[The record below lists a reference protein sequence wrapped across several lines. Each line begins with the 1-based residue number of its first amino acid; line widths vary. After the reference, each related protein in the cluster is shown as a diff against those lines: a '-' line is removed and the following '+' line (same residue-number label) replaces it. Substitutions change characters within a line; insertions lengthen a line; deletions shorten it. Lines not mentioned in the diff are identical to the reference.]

1 MTADL
6 DRQTLDRYLPFIRM
20 RVRQL
25 ELDPRLRGRLGESDL
40 VNDAV
45 VKALAAWD
53 GRRGQSEGELLRW
66 LQAVVHDACVDA
78 IRYHTAG
85 KRDVARERVLEAA
98 RNESSASLREYL
110 EAATSGPS
118 KQAMRQEALLRLA
131 EAVAGL
137 PDDQRDVV
145 ILHYLLGSKLADIAA
160 ELGKPEGTVGYLLFV
175 ARRTLK
181 DQLRALE

>member
-1 MTADL
+1 MTAEL
-6 DRQTLDRYLPFIRM
+6 DRDTIDRYLPFIRM

-45 VKALAAWD
+45 VKALAGWD
-53 GRRGQSEGELLRW
+53 GRRGQTEGELLRW

-78 IRYHTAG
+78 IRFHTAG

-98 RNESSASLREYL
+98 RNESSASIREYL
-110 EAATSGPS
+110 AAATSSPS
-118 KQAMRQEALLRLA
+118 KHAMRHEALLRLA
-131 EAVAGL
+131 GAVDAL
-137 PDDQRDVV
+137 PGDQRDVV
-145 ILHYLLGSKLADIAA
+145 ILHYLLGAKVADIADRV
-160 ELGKPEGTVGYLLFV
+160 GKPEGTVGYLLFV

>member
-6 DRQTLDRYLPFIRM
+6 DRRALDRYLPFIRM

-45 VKALAAWD
+45 VRALAGWD

-78 IRYHTAG
+78 VRFHTAG
-85 KRDVARERVLEAA
+85 KRDVARERMLEAV
-98 RNESSASLREYL
+98 RHESSASLREYL
-110 EAATSGPS
+110 ATDTSTPS
-118 KQAMRQEALLRLA
+118 KRAVRHEALLRLA
-131 EAVAGL
+131 EAVDEL
-137 PDDQRDVV
+137 PDEQRDVV
-145 ILHYLLGSKLADIAA
+145 ILHYLLGAKVAEVADR
-160 ELGKPEGTVGYLLFV
+160 LGKPEGTVGYLLFV
-175 ARRTLK
+175 
-181 DQLRALE
+181 